1 VGTTASIW
9 LPVTEAETDQWAN
22 PPAAPPAT
30 ARQALRVLA
39 VDDDALVLMNT
50 VAMLEEL
57 GHEVVEA
64 YSGREAL
71 EALERQPVD
80 LLITDQGMPKM
91 TGAELAQKVQAA
103 WPHIPILV
111 ATGYAELS
119 DSAARDLPRL
129 SKPFSQQDLA
139 AAITSTLGAAAVA
152 RPTLAVTAEPNVLAT

>member
-1 VGTTASIW
+1 MDGRKV
-9 LPVTEAETDQWAN
+9 
-22 PPAAPPAT
+22 
-30 ARQALRVLA
+30 LRVLA

-64 YSGREAL
+64 HSGREAL
-71 EALERQPVD
+71 EALERQEVD

-119 DSAARDLPRL
+119 DSTARDLPRL

-139 AAITSTLGAAAVA
+139 AAITTAVGAASAA
-152 RPTLAVTAEPNVLAT
+152 RPVAVPAL